1 MQQLNLTGKWNLFQ
15 QGTTEAVPAN
25 VPGDN
30 LSALVQA
37 GRVPDPYQGR
47 NELDLQWIGRVGWTY
62 TRLFEVSDAMLA
74 EKSVFLTAQ
83 SLDTFAAIL
92 INGKRVGKTENAF
105 RRYRFEVKTALKPG
119 ENEIRIEFSA
129 HEPTVERLAKK
140 LPYPIPYTTNP
151 VQSMHRNLARK
162 CQCHSGWDWGPCLMV
177 SGIYGELSLCATSEG
192 RIEHVMTTQAFKGRD
207 CTVTVTAEVEA
218 VSTGKREFSVRIGSA
233 TASKMVTLEKGL
245 NVVTEKVIVKNARRW
260 WPNGYGRQELYDFEV
275 GICGDVVTK
284 RLGLRELELVTQEDK
299 RGLGMLIRVNGVD
312 VFCKGANWIP
322 TDAMPERQ
330 TRDVYDN
337 LLSSAVAAHMNML
350 RVWGGGQYEKTDFY
364 ELCDEK
370 GLLIW
375 HDFMF
380 ACSLYPA
387 HKEFLANVR
396 AEAEYQVKRLR
407 DHASVALWCGN
418 NEDLGALG
426 WYPESRANR
435 DVYLVDYD
443 RLNEGVLG
451 NTVETADPT
460 REFWPSSPCGGRGD
474 YSDGWHDDTRGDMH
488 YWSVWHEGA
497 SFDSYYEVQPRFCSE
512 FGYQS
517 FPSPEVI
524 ATYAEQ
530 DQWNLTSPVM
540 EHHQRNRGGNSKI
553 IEMFS
558 RYFRMPEGFENFVYL
573 SQVQQGVAIRTA
585 VEYWRSLRPVCM
597 GALYWQ
603 LNDNWPVCSWASVN
617 YGGKWKI
624 LHYMAKRF
632 FAPVMLTVFQRKYG
646 SPVEV
651 WGVNDLLEAQDVE
664 MTLRVID
671 FEGNELKKITKDVT
685 IPRNSSKRIAEYKVN
700 QLTDREDAA
709 FVVIDLKTSQ
719 GVIRNDLFFTEYK
732 KCDLVPAKVKHTIK
746 AGTDQDTFIVTLEAD
761 APAFFVTLDAVGVRG
776 EFDDNA
782 VTLLPGEKRTLTF
795 TPGER
800 ITQASFA
807 KALTVHHLRGTY
819 N

>member
-1 MQQLNLTGKWNLFQ
+1 MKTLDLAGRWTLL
-15 QGTTEAVPAN
+15 QGGEAEAIPAT

-30 LSALVQA
+30 LSALYKA
-37 GRVPDPYQGR
+37 KKIADPYRGK

-62 TRLFEVSDAMLA
+62 ARTFKVSAALLA
-74 EKSVFLTAQ
+74 EDSVVLTAEN
-83 SLDTFAAIL
+83 LDTFATIR
-92 INGKRVGKTENAF
+92 INGKTVGKTENAF
-105 RRYRFEVKTALKPG
+105 RRYRFEVKPALKAG
-119 ENEIRIEFSA
+119 ENEIQIVFAA

-140 LPYPIPYTTNP
+140 LPYPIPHGTNP

-177 SGIYGELSLCATSEG
+177 TGIYGELSLSATSEG
-192 RIEHVMTTQAFKGRD
+192 RIEHVITSQSFKGKA
-207 CTVTVTAEVEA
+207 CTVTVTTEVEA
-218 VSTGKREFSVRIGSA
+218 VKAGKSELVVKLGTETVKKTVSL
-233 TASKMVTLEKGL
+233 KEGL
-245 NVVTEKVIVKNARRW
+245 NSLTEKITVRNAKRW
-260 WPNGYGRQELYDFEV
+260 WPNGYGKQVLYSLSVTV
-275 GICGDVVTK
+275 GGDQVEK
-284 RLGLRELELVTQEDK
+284 KLGLRELELVTEEDK
-299 RGLGMLIRVNGVD
+299 KGLSFVIRVNGVD
-312 VFCKGANWIP
+312 IFCKGANWIP
-322 TDAMPERQ
+322 SDAMPERQ
-330 TRDVYDN
+330 TREVYDD
-337 LLSSAVAAHMNML
+337 LLSSAADAHMNMI
-350 RVWGGGQYEKTDFY
+350 RVWGGGQYERDAFY

-387 HKEFLANVR
+387 HKDFLSNVR

-407 DHASVALWCGN
+407 DHASLALWCGN
-418 NEDLGALG
+418 NENVAALG
-426 WYPESRANR
+426 WYEESRKNR

-451 NTVETADPT
+451 STVDNSDAT
-460 REFWPSSPCGGRGD
+460 RTFWPSSPCGGRDD
-474 YSDGWHDDTRGDMH
+474 YSDCFHDDSRGDMH
-488 YWSVWHEGA
+488 YWEVWHGGK
-497 SFDSYYEVQPRFCSE
+497 SFDSYYDVVPRFCSE

-517 FPSPEVI
+517 FPSLEVI
-524 ATYAEQ
+524 DTYADR
-530 DQWNLTSPVM
+530 DQWNLTAPVM

-603 LNDNWPVCSWASVN
+603 INDNWPVCSWASIN

-646 SPVEV
+646 QPVEV
-651 WGVNDLLEAQDVE
+651 WGVNDKLETQSAA
-664 MTLRVID
+664 MTVKVCD
-671 FEGNELKKITKDVT
+671 FSGKVLKKLSKKVT
-685 IPRNSSKRIAEYKVN
+685 LAKNSSKKLAQYKVSE
-700 QLTDREDAA
+700 LTDREEET
-709 FVVIDLKTSQ
+709 FLVVELKVGRET
-719 GVIRNDLFFTEYK
+719 IRNDLFFTEYK
-732 KCDLVPAKVKHTIK
+732 KCDLAKARVKSSVNEEKGELT
-746 AGTDQDTFIVTLEAD
+746 VTLEAS
-761 APAFFVTLDAVGVRG
+761 APAFFVHVDAEGVRG

-795 TPGER
+795 TPKEEVTR
-800 ITQASFA
+800 AKLA
-807 KALTVHHLRGTY
+807 KAITVRHLRETY
-819 N
+819 R

>member
-1 MQQLNLTGKWNLFQ
+1 MIQRINLAGQWDLFQ
-15 QGTTEAVPAN
+15 RGNTERISAN

-30 LSALVQA
+30 LSALLQA
-37 GRVPDPYQGR
+37 EKVADPYHGK
-47 NELDLQWIGRVGWTY
+47 NELDLQWIGQVGWTY
-62 TRLFEVSDAMLA
+62 ARSFQVRDAILA
-74 EKSVFLTAQ
+74 EESVFLTAE
-83 SLDTFAAIL
+83 SLDTFATIW

-105 RRYRFEVKTALKPG
+105 RRYRFEVKAALKPG

-129 HEPTVERLAKK
+129 HESTVERLAKK
-140 LPYPIPYTTNP
+140 LPYPIPHGVNP

-177 SGIYGELSLCATSEG
+177 TGVYGELSLCATSEG
-192 RIEHVMTTQAFKGRD
+192 RIEHVMTSQAFQGRD

-218 VSTGKREFSVRIGSA
+218 VSAGKRKLRVQIGSVAA
-233 TASKMVTLEKGL
+233 TKTVTLTKGL
-245 NVVTEKVIVKNARRW
+245 NVVTEKLTVKNAQRW
-260 WPNGYGRQELYDFEV
+260 WPNGYGSQPLYDLEV
-275 GICGDVVTK
+275 SVCGDTVTK
-284 RLGLRELELVTQEDK
+284 RLGLRELALVTREDEK
-299 RGLGMLIRVNGVD
+299 GLGMLIRVNGVD
-312 VFCKGANWIP
+312 IFCKGANWIP

-330 TRDVYDN
+330 TRAIYND
-337 LLSSAVAAHMNML
+337 LLSSAAAAHMNMI
-350 RVWGGGQYEKTDFY
+350 RVWGGGQYERTDFY

-387 HKEFLANVR
+387 HKSFLANVR
-396 AEAEYQVKRLR
+396 AEAEYQLKRLR
-407 DHASVALWCGN
+407 DHACIALWCGN
-418 NEDLGALG
+418 NENLAALG
-426 WYPESRANR
+426 WYDESRANR

-451 NTVETADPT
+451 HSVDTVDTT
-460 REFWPSSPCGGRGD
+460 RTFWPSSPCGGRDD
-474 YSDGWHDDTRGDMH
+474 YSDCFHDDSRGDMH
-488 YWSVWHEGA
+488 YWEVWHGGK
-497 SFDSYYEVQPRFCSE
+497 SFDSYFDIVPRFCSE

-524 ATYAEQ
+524 ATYAEPG
-530 DQWNLTSPVM
+530 QWNLTAPVM

-603 LNDNWPVCSWASVN
+603 LNDNWPVCSWSSVN

-646 SPVEV
+646 SPVEI
-651 WGVNDLLEAQDVE
+651 WGVNDLLEAQNAE
-664 MTLRVID
+664 MTLRVVD
-671 FEGNELKKITKDVT
+671 FAGNVLKTIEKD
-685 IPRNSSKRIAEYKVN
+685 IKLPQNSSKKLATYKVK
-700 QLTDREDAA
+700 QLSDREDGA
-709 FVVIDLKTSQ
+709 FLLVELMTTQ

-732 KCDLVPAKVKHTIK
+732 KCDLVPAQVTHTVKG
-746 AGTDQDTFIVTLEAD
+746 AQDNFTVSLETD
-761 APAFFVTLDAVGVRG
+761 APAFFVTLDAVGIRG

-782 VTLLPGEKRTLTF
+782 VTLLPGETRSFTF
-795 TPGER
+795 TPKEAVSEAR
-800 ITQASFA
+800 FA
-807 KALTVHHLRGTY
+807 KALTVRHLRETY
-819 N
+819 R